1 MEILIPN
8 KFDVIYKTFNLIEKN
23 TFNLNLP
30 GPPELSR
37 KGGSFIVHQP
47 ERNFIGSNKW
57 KFGSISIESIVIRQ
71 LEDSYEMYFNLENKD
86 FLTSIPI
93 IEIKGKNWTQ
103 KTEPIL
109 AENSKIQISLN
120 IYEEIDS
127 LDFDFTFMRF
137 EITKSDRLIDQIVP
151 EPEIEETNNDND
163 EFVED
168 VREIYVG
175 DVSAYNR
182 NSFKCTI

>member
-1 MEILIPN
+1 
-8 KFDVIYKTFNLIEKN
+8 
-23 TFNLNLP
+23 
-30 GPPELSR
+30 
-37 KGGSFIVHQP
+37 
-47 ERNFIGSNKW
+47 
-57 KFGSISIESIVIRQ
+57 
-71 LEDSYEMYFNLENKD
+71 MYFNLENKD

-137 EITKSDRLIDQIVP
+137 EITKSDRLIDQSW
-151 EPEIEETNNDND
+151 T
-163 EFVED
+163 
-168 VREIYVG
+168 R
-175 DVSAYNR
+175 NR
-182 NSFKCTI
+182 RD